1 MAKLLQLEGISIDS
15 VPEAMSC
22 CLLGEDSSK
31 DHSTVIDFVE
41 NDLCNEVTKL
51 VPNMLHGKK
60 TPESIK
66 ELRVMLASLSPEAKR
81 AIPQAMR
88 LMKLLLTVPL
98 SSAAAERSFCHL
110 GAQCLRRD

>member
-1 MAKLLQLEGISIDS
+1 
-15 VPEAMSC
+15 MSC

-98 SSAAAERSFCHL
+98 SSAAAERSFCHH